1 MKCCLYRRM
10 LGWYKNEF
18 DGSTLKSIEIEY
30 VHGTSYTWLGW
41 MLVWDSLFVLFALP
55 EKKPELN
62 EEGLK
67 MKSQLLSEERF
78 LYDNLLQH
86 QQLYF
91 IAAKM

>member
-1 MKCCLYRRM
+1 
-10 LGWYKNEF
+10 
-18 DGSTLKSIEIEY
+18 
-30 VHGTSYTWLGW
+30 

>member
-1 MKCCLYRRM
+1 MVRHTH
-10 LGWYKNEF
+10 GW
-18 DGSTLKSIEIEY
+18 DGCWFEI
-30 VHGTSYTWLGW
+30 L
-41 MLVWDSLFVLFALP
+41 SLFCLHFQ
-55 EKKPELN
+55 KKKTELN

>member
-1 MKCCLYRRM
+1 MVGMDVGLRFSLCFVC
-10 LGWYKNEF
+10 
-18 DGSTLKSIEIEY
+18 
-30 VHGTSYTWLGW
+30 TSR
-41 MLVWDSLFVLFALP
+41 
-55 EKKPELN
+55 KKTELN